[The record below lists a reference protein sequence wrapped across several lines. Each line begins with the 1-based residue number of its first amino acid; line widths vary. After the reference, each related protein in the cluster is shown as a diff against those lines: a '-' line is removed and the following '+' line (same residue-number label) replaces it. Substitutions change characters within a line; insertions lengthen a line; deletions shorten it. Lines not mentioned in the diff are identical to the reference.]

1 MASYKEPTML
11 PDLLAKT
18 ADVPRDKLFWGV
30 IGALVVGQLLAFW
43 MLCTHQVRKAEV
55 RDATLQVQRVAV
67 ADCLR
72 YIPKATLHG
81 CANRV
86 DPSNRTD
93 GAVMAAG
100 ETQPAP
106 GGAARTTMSSATPVN
121 FSYR

>member
-1 MASYKEPTML
+1 ML

-18 ADVPRDKLFWGV
+18 SDMPRDKLFWAV
-30 IGALVVGQLLAFW
+30 VGALVVGQLLAFW

-86 DPSNRTD
+86 DPGNRAD
-93 GAVMAAG
+93 NAVVAAG
-100 ETQPAP
+100 QAGPAD
-106 GGAARTTMSSATPVN
+106 ADRTTMSSAMPVN

>member
-11 PDLLAKT
+11 SDLLAKT
-18 ADVPRDKLFWGV
+18 ADVPRDKLFWAV

-55 RDATLQVQRVAV
+55 RDATIQVQRVAV

-86 DPSNRTD
+86 DPSNRADNT
-93 GAVMAAG
+93 VMAAA
-100 ETQPAP
+100 ESRP
-106 GGAARTTMSSATPVN
+106 GATGVTSTTMSSATPVN